1 MPAHAVLG
9 AQWGDEGK
17 GKIVDFLAED
27 ADIVARFSG
36 GNNAGHTVIND
47 LGEFSLH
54 LLPCGVFNENVTNII
69 GNGLVINP
77 DILIYEINALNDVGI
92 DISDR
97 LIVSDRV
104 HLILPHHVVLDNIS
118 EIKLGTD
125 AIGTTGKGIGPAYG
139 DKISRKGIR
148 AADLLDIDTL
158 KDRLITLV
166 ESSNLLIEK
175 NNTQPQL
182 ISVDELLEKCKIWA
196 EKLHKYISPTG
207 AYINDQL
214 SQGSN
219 AVLEGAQGVLL
230 DIDHGT
236 FPYVTSSNSSIGG
249 AITGLSIQPRYLT
262 SIVGVFKAYTTR
274 VGAGPLPTELFDD
287 VGESIRTIA
296 REFGTTTGRARRVGW
311 FDGVVA
317 KYSHQ
322 VNGYTSAVITR
333 LDVLDQFEVVKIC
346 TGYELDGQLIDHL
359 PGGMA
364 ALSRCVPVY
373 EELQGWDIPTA
384 GMSDLNSL
392 PKNARKYVD
401 RIQEIIGIPID
412 IISTGPHRDE
422 TITVRSLI

>member
-77 DILIYEINALNDVGI
+77 DILISEINALNDVGI

-104 HLILPHHVVLDNIS
+104 HLILPHHVVLDNLS

-158 KDRLITLV
+158 KDRLIALV
-166 ESSNLLIEK
+166 ESSNQLVDK
-175 NNTQPQL
+175 NKVQNSL
-182 ISVDELLEKCKIWA
+182 SVDELLELCKIWS
-196 EKLHKYISPTG
+196 EKLYPYIAPTG
-207 AYINDQL
+207 EYINDQL
-214 SQGSN
+214 YKGSN

-236 FPYVTSSNSSIGG
+236 YPYVTSSNSSIGG

-262 SIVGVFKAYTTR
+262 SVIGVFKAYTTR

-346 TGYELDGQLIDHL
+346 TGYELDGEIIDQL

-373 EELQGWDIPTA
+373 EELPGWDIPTA
-384 GMSDLNSL
+384 GMSDLNKL
-392 PKNARKYVD
+392 PKNARHYVD
-401 RIQEIIGIPID
+401 RIQDIIGAPID

-422 TITVRSLI
+422 TITVNPLI

>member
-77 DILIYEINALNDVGI
+77 DILISEINALNDVGI

-104 HLILPHHVVLDNIS
+104 HLILPHHVVLDNLS

-158 KDRLITLV
+158 KDRLIALV
-166 ESSNLLIEK
+166 ESSNQLVDK
-175 NNTQPQL
+175 NKVQNSL
-182 ISVDELLEKCKIWA
+182 SVDELLELCKIWS
-196 EKLHKYISPTG
+196 EKLHPYIAPTG
-207 AYINDQL
+207 EYINDQL
-214 SQGSN
+214 YKGSN

-236 FPYVTSSNSSIGG
+236 YPYVTSSNSSIGG

-262 SIVGVFKAYTTR
+262 SVVGVFKAYTTR

-346 TGYELDGQLIDHL
+346 TGYELDGEIIDQL

-373 EELQGWDIPTA
+373 EELPGWDIPTA
-384 GMSDLNSL
+384 GMSDLNKL
-392 PKNARKYVD
+392 PKNARLYVD
-401 RIQEIIGIPID
+401 RIQDIIGAPID

-422 TITVRSLI
+422 TITVKPLI

>member
-9 AQWGDEGK
+9 AQWGEEGK
-17 GKIVDFLAED
+17 GKIVDFLADD

-77 DILIYEINALNDVGI
+77 DILISEINALNDVGI

-104 HLILPHHVVLDNIS
+104 HLILPHHVVLDNLS

-158 KDRLITLV
+158 KDRLIALV
-166 ESSNLLIEK
+166 ESSNQLVDK
-175 NNTQPQL
+175 NKVQNSL
-182 ISVDELLEKCKIWA
+182 SVDELLELCKIWS
-196 EKLHKYISPTG
+196 EKLYPYIAPTG
-207 AYINDQL
+207 EYINDQL
-214 SQGSN
+214 YKGSN

-236 FPYVTSSNSSIGG
+236 YPYVTSSNSSIGG

-262 SIVGVFKAYTTR
+262 SVVGVFKAYTTR

-346 TGYELDGQLIDHL
+346 TGYELDGEIIDQL

-373 EELQGWDIPTA
+373 EELPGWDIPTA
-384 GMSDLNSL
+384 GMSDLNKL
-392 PKNARKYVD
+392 PKNARHYVD
-401 RIQEIIGIPID
+401 RIQDIIGAPID

-422 TITVRSLI
+422 TITVKPLI

>member
-77 DILIYEINALNDVGI
+77 DILISEINALNDVGI

-104 HLILPHHVVLDNIS
+104 HLILPHHVVLDNLS

-125 AIGTTGKGIGPAYG
+125 AIVTTGKGIGPAYG

-158 KDRLITLV
+158 KDRLIALV
-166 ESSNLLIEK
+166 ESSNQLVDK
-175 NNTQPQL
+175 NKVQNSL
-182 ISVDELLEKCKIWA
+182 SVDELLELCKIWS
-196 EKLHKYISPTG
+196 EKLYPYIAPTG
-207 AYINDQL
+207 EYINDQL
-214 SQGSN
+214 YKGSN
-219 AVLEGAQGVLL
+219 AVLEGAQGGLL

-236 FPYVTSSNSSIGG
+236 YPYVTSSNSSIGG

-262 SIVGVFKAYTTR
+262 SVVGVFKAYTTR

-346 TGYELDGQLIDHL
+346 TGYELDGEIIDQL

-373 EELQGWDIPTA
+373 EELPGWDIPTA
-384 GMSDLNSL
+384 GMSDLNKL
-392 PKNARKYVD
+392 PKNARHYVD
-401 RIQEIIGIPID
+401 RIQDIIGAPID

-422 TITVRSLI
+422 TITVKPLI

>member
-77 DILIYEINALNDVGI
+77 DILISEINALNNVGI

-104 HLILPHHVVLDNIS
+104 HLILPHHVVLDNLS

-158 KDRLITLV
+158 KDRLIALV
-166 ESSNLLIEK
+166 ESSNQLVDK
-175 NNTQPQL
+175 NKVQNSL
-182 ISVDELLEKCKIWA
+182 SVDELLELCKIWS
-196 EKLHKYISPTG
+196 EKLHPYIAPTG
-207 AYINDQL
+207 EYINDQL
-214 SQGSN
+214 YKGSN

-236 FPYVTSSNSSIGG
+236 YPYVTSSNSSIGG

-262 SIVGVFKAYTTR
+262 SVVGVFKAYTTR

-346 TGYELDGQLIDHL
+346 TGYELDGEIIDQL

-373 EELQGWDIPTA
+373 EELPGWDIPTA
-384 GMSDLNSL
+384 GMSDLNKL
-392 PKNARKYVD
+392 PKNARHYVD
-401 RIQEIIGIPID
+401 RIQDIIGAPID

-422 TITVRSLI
+422 TITVKPLI

>member
-77 DILIYEINALNDVGI
+77 DILISEINALNDVGI

-104 HLILPHHVVLDNIS
+104 HLILPHHVVLDNLS

-158 KDRLITLV
+158 KDRLIALV
-166 ESSNLLIEK
+166 ESSNQLVDK
-175 NNTQPQL
+175 NKVQNSL
-182 ISVDELLEKCKIWA
+182 SVDELLELCKIWS
-196 EKLHKYISPTG
+196 EKLYPYIAPTG
-207 AYINDQL
+207 EYINDQL
-214 SQGSN
+214 YKGYN

-236 FPYVTSSNSSIGG
+236 YPYVTSSNSSIGG

-262 SIVGVFKAYTTR
+262 SVVGVFKAYTTR

-346 TGYELDGQLIDHL
+346 TGYELDGEIIDQL

-373 EELQGWDIPTA
+373 EELPGWDIPTA
-384 GMSDLNSL
+384 GMSDLNKL
-392 PKNARKYVD
+392 PKNARHYVD
-401 RIQEIIGIPID
+401 RIQDIIGAPID

-422 TITVRSLI
+422 TITVNPLI

>member
-77 DILIYEINALNDVGI
+77 DILISEINALNDVGI

-104 HLILPHHVVLDNIS
+104 HLILPHHVVLDNLS

-158 KDRLITLV
+158 KDRLIALV
-166 ESSNLLIEK
+166 ESSNQLVDK
-175 NNTQPQL
+175 NKVQNSL
-182 ISVDELLEKCKIWA
+182 SVDELLELCKIWS
-196 EKLHKYISPTG
+196 EKLHPYIAPTG
-207 AYINDQL
+207 EYINDQL
-214 SQGSN
+214 YKGYN

-236 FPYVTSSNSSIGG
+236 YPYVTSSNSSIGG

-262 SIVGVFKAYTTR
+262 SVVGVFKAYTTR

-346 TGYELDGQLIDHL
+346 TGYELDGEIIDQL

-373 EELQGWDIPTA
+373 EELPGWDIPTA
-384 GMSDLNSL
+384 GMSDLNKL
-392 PKNARKYVD
+392 PKNARHYVD
-401 RIQEIIGIPID
+401 RIQDIIGAPID

-422 TITVRSLI
+422 TITVKPLI

>member
-9 AQWGDEGK
+9 AKWGDEGK

-77 DILIYEINALNDVGI
+77 DILISEINALNDVGI

-104 HLILPHHVVLDNIS
+104 HLILPHHVVLDNLS

-158 KDRLITLV
+158 KDRLIALV
-166 ESSNLLIEK
+166 ESSNQLVDK
-175 NNTQPQL
+175 NKVQNSL
-182 ISVDELLEKCKIWA
+182 SVDELLELCKIWS
-196 EKLHKYISPTG
+196 EKLYPYIAPTG
-207 AYINDQL
+207 EYINDQL
-214 SQGSN
+214 YKGSN

-236 FPYVTSSNSSIGG
+236 YPYVTSSNSSIGG

-262 SIVGVFKAYTTR
+262 SVVGVFKAYTTR

-346 TGYELDGQLIDHL
+346 TGYELDGEIIDQL

-373 EELQGWDIPTA
+373 EELPGWDIPTA
-384 GMSDLNSL
+384 GMSDLNKL
-392 PKNARKYVD
+392 PKNARHYVD
-401 RIQEIIGIPID
+401 RIQDIIGAPID

-422 TITVRSLI
+422 TITVNPLI

>member
-77 DILIYEINALNDVGI
+77 DILISEINALNDVGI

-104 HLILPHHVVLDNIS
+104 HLILPHHVVLDNLS

-158 KDRLITLV
+158 KDRLIALV
-166 ESSNLLIEK
+166 ESSNQLVDK
-175 NNTQPQL
+175 NKVQNSL
-182 ISVDELLEKCKIWA
+182 SVDELLELCKIWS
-196 EKLHKYISPTG
+196 EKLYPYIAPTG
-207 AYINDQL
+207 EYINDQL
-214 SQGSN
+214 YKGSN

-236 FPYVTSSNSSIGG
+236 YPYVTSSNSSIGG

-262 SIVGVFKAYTTR
+262 SVVGVFKAYTTR

-346 TGYELDGQLIDHL
+346 TVYELDGEIIDQL

-373 EELQGWDIPTA
+373 EELPGWDIPTA
-384 GMSDLNSL
+384 GMSDLNKL
-392 PKNARKYVD
+392 PKNARHYVD
-401 RIQEIIGIPID
+401 RIQDIIGAPID

-422 TITVRSLI
+422 TITVNPLI

>member
-1 MPAHAVLG
+1 MPAHAVVG
-9 AQWGDEGK
+9 SQWGDEGK

-77 DILIYEINALNDVGI
+77 DILISEINALNDVGI

-104 HLILPHHVVLDNIS
+104 HLILPHHVVLDNLS

-158 KDRLITLV
+158 KDRLIALV
-166 ESSNLLIEK
+166 ESSNQLVDK
-175 NNTQPQL
+175 NKVQNSL
-182 ISVDELLEKCKIWA
+182 SVDELLELCKIWS
-196 EKLHKYISPTG
+196 EKLHPYIAPTG
-207 AYINDQL
+207 EYINDQL
-214 SQGSN
+214 YKGSN

-236 FPYVTSSNSSIGG
+236 YPYVTSSNSSIGG

-262 SIVGVFKAYTTR
+262 SVVGVFKAYTTR

-346 TGYELDGQLIDHL
+346 TGYELDGEIVDQL

-373 EELQGWDIPTA
+373 EELPGWDIPTA
-384 GMSDLNSL
+384 GMSDLNKL
-392 PKNARKYVD
+392 PKNARHYVD
-401 RIQEIIGIPID
+401 RIQDIIGAPID

-422 TITVRSLI
+422 TITVKPLI

>member
-77 DILIYEINALNDVGI
+77 DILISEINALNDVGI

-104 HLILPHHVVLDNIS
+104 HLILPHHVVLDNLS

-158 KDRLITLV
+158 KDRLIALV
-166 ESSNLLIEK
+166 ESSNQLVDK
-175 NNTQPQL
+175 NKVQNSL
-182 ISVDELLEKCKIWA
+182 SVDELLELCKIWS
-196 EKLHKYISPTG
+196 EKLHPYIAPTG
-207 AYINDQL
+207 EYINDQL
-214 SQGSN
+214 YKGSN

-236 FPYVTSSNSSIGG
+236 YPYVTSSNSSIGG

-262 SIVGVFKAYTTR
+262 SVVGVFKAYTTR

-346 TGYELDGQLIDHL
+346 TGYELDGEIVDQL

-373 EELQGWDIPTA
+373 EELPGWDIPTA
-384 GMSDLNSL
+384 GMSDLNKL
-392 PKNARKYVD
+392 PKNARHYVD
-401 RIQEIIGIPID
+401 RIQDIIGAPID

-422 TITVRSLI
+422 TITVNPLI

>member
-77 DILIYEINALNDVGI
+77 DILISEINALNNVGI

-104 HLILPHHVVLDNIS
+104 HLILPHHVVLDNLS

-158 KDRLITLV
+158 KDRLIALV
-166 ESSNLLIEK
+166 ESSNQLVDK
-175 NNTQPQL
+175 NKVQNSL
-182 ISVDELLEKCKIWA
+182 SVDELLELCKIWS
-196 EKLHKYISPTG
+196 EKLHPYIAPTG
-207 AYINDQL
+207 EYINDQL
-214 SQGSN
+214 YKGSN

-236 FPYVTSSNSSIGG
+236 YPYVTSSNSSIGG

-262 SIVGVFKAYTTR
+262 SVVGVFKAYTTR

-346 TGYELDGQLIDHL
+346 TGYELDGEIIDQL

-373 EELQGWDIPTA
+373 EELSGWDIPTA
-384 GMSDLNSL
+384 GMSDLNKL
-392 PKNARKYVD
+392 PKNARLYVD
-401 RIQEIIGIPID
+401 RIQDIIGAPID

-422 TITVRSLI
+422 TITVKPLI

>member
-77 DILIYEINALNDVGI
+77 DIFISEINAINDVGI

-104 HLILPHHVVLDNIS
+104 HLILPHHVVLDNLS

-158 KDRLITLV
+158 KDRLIALV
-166 ESSNLLIEK
+166 ESSNQLVDK
-175 NNTQPQL
+175 NKVQNSL
-182 ISVDELLEKCKIWA
+182 SVDELLELCKIWS
-196 EKLHKYISPTG
+196 EKLHPYIAPTG
-207 AYINDQL
+207 EYINDQL
-214 SQGSN
+214 YKGSN

-236 FPYVTSSNSSIGG
+236 YPYVTSSNSSIGG

-262 SIVGVFKAYTTR
+262 SVVGVFKAYTTR

-346 TGYELDGQLIDHL
+346 TGYELDGEIIDQL

-373 EELQGWDIPTA
+373 EELPGWDIPTA
-384 GMSDLNSL
+384 GMSDLNKL
-392 PKNARKYVD
+392 PKNARHYVD
-401 RIQEIIGIPID
+401 RIQDIIGAPID

-422 TITVRSLI
+422 TITVKPLI

>member
-77 DILIYEINALNDVGI
+77 DILISEINALNDVGI

-104 HLILPHHVVLDNIS
+104 HLILPHHVVLDNLS

-158 KDRLITLV
+158 KDRLIALV
-166 ESSNLLIEK
+166 ESSNQLVDK
-175 NNTQPQL
+175 NKVQNSL
-182 ISVDELLEKCKIWA
+182 SVDELLELCKIWS
-196 EKLHKYISPTG
+196 EKLYPYIAPTG
-207 AYINDQL
+207 EYINDQL
-214 SQGSN
+214 YNGSN

-236 FPYVTSSNSSIGG
+236 YPYVTSSNSSIGG

-262 SIVGVFKAYTTR
+262 SVVGVFKAYTTR

-346 TGYELDGQLIDHL
+346 TGYELDGEIIDQL

-373 EELQGWDIPTA
+373 EELPGWDIPTA
-384 GMSDLNSL
+384 GMSDLNKL
-392 PKNARKYVD
+392 PKNARHYVD
-401 RIQEIIGIPID
+401 RIQDIIGAPID

-422 TITVRSLI
+422 TITVNPLI

>member
-77 DILIYEINALNDVGI
+77 DILISEINALNDVGI

-104 HLILPHHVVLDNIS
+104 HLILPHHVVLDNLS

-158 KDRLITLV
+158 KDRLIALV
-166 ESSNLLIEK
+166 ESSNQLVDK
-175 NNTQPQL
+175 NKVQNSL
-182 ISVDELLEKCKIWA
+182 SVDALLELCKIWS
-196 EKLHKYISPTG
+196 EKLYPYIAPTG
-207 AYINDQL
+207 EYINDQL
-214 SQGSN
+214 YKGSN

-236 FPYVTSSNSSIGG
+236 YPYVTSSNSSIGG

-262 SIVGVFKAYTTR
+262 SVVGVFKAYTTR

-346 TGYELDGQLIDHL
+346 TGYELDGEIIDQL

-373 EELQGWDIPTA
+373 EELPGWDIPTA
-384 GMSDLNSL
+384 GMSDLNKL
-392 PKNARKYVD
+392 PKNARLYVD
-401 RIQEIIGIPID
+401 RIQDIIGAPID

-422 TITVRSLI
+422 TITVKPLI

>member
-54 LLPCGVFNENVTNII
+54 LLPCGVFNENVINII

-77 DILIYEINALNDVGI
+77 DILISEINALNDVGI

-104 HLILPHHVVLDNIS
+104 HLILPHHVVLDNLS

-125 AIGTTGKGIGPAYG
+125 AIGTTGKGIGPAYR

-158 KDRLITLV
+158 KDRLIALV
-166 ESSNLLIEK
+166 ESSNQLVEK
-175 NNTQPQL
+175 NKVQQSP
-182 ISVDELLEKCKIWA
+182 SVDQLLELCKIWS
-196 EKLHKYISPTG
+196 EKLYPYIAPTG
-207 AYINDQL
+207 EYINDQL
-214 SQGSN
+214 SKGSN

-236 FPYVTSSNSSIGG
+236 YPYVTSSNSSIGG

-262 SIVGVFKAYTTR
+262 SVVGVFKAYTTR
-274 VGAGPLPTELFDD
+274 VGSGPLPTELFDD

-333 LDVLDQFEVVKIC
+333 LDVLDQFEIVKIC
-346 TGYELDGQLIDHL
+346 TGYELDGEIIDQL

-373 EELQGWDIPTA
+373 EELPGWDIPTA
-384 GMSDLNSL
+384 GMSDLDKL
-392 PKNARKYVD
+392 PKNARDYVD
-401 RIQEIIGIPID
+401 RIQELIGAPVD

-422 TITVRSLI
+422 TITVKPLI

>member
-77 DILIYEINALNDVGI
+77 DILISEINALNDVGI

-104 HLILPHHVVLDNIS
+104 HLILPHHVVLDNLS

-158 KDRLITLV
+158 KDRLIALV
-166 ESSNLLIEK
+166 ESSNQLVDK
-175 NNTQPQL
+175 NKVQNSL
-182 ISVDELLEKCKIWA
+182 SVDELLELCKIWS
-196 EKLHKYISPTG
+196 EKLHPYIAPTG
-207 AYINDQL
+207 EYINDQL
-214 SQGSN
+214 YKGSN

-236 FPYVTSSNSSIGG
+236 YPYVTSSNSSIGG

-262 SIVGVFKAYTTR
+262 SVVGVFKAYTTR

-346 TGYELDGQLIDHL
+346 TGYELDGEIIDQL

-373 EELQGWDIPTA
+373 EELPGWDIPTA
-384 GMSDLNSL
+384 GMSDLNKL
-392 PKNARKYVD
+392 PKNARHYVD
-401 RIQEIIGIPID
+401 RIQDIIGAPID

-422 TITVRSLI
+422 TITVNPLI

>member
-77 DILIYEINALNDVGI
+77 DILISEINALNNVGI

-104 HLILPHHVVLDNIS
+104 HLILPHHVVLDNLS

-158 KDRLITLV
+158 KDRLIALV
-166 ESSNLLIEK
+166 ESSNQLVDK
-175 NNTQPQL
+175 NKVQNSL
-182 ISVDELLEKCKIWA
+182 SVDELLELCKIWS
-196 EKLHKYISPTG
+196 EKLHPYIAPTG
-207 AYINDQL
+207 EYINDQL
-214 SQGSN
+214 YKGSN

-236 FPYVTSSNSSIGG
+236 YPYVTSSNSSIGG

-262 SIVGVFKAYTTR
+262 SVVGVFKAYTTR

-346 TGYELDGQLIDHL
+346 TGYELDGEIIDQL

-373 EELQGWDIPTA
+373 EELPGWDIPTA
-384 GMSDLNSL
+384 GMSDLNKL
-392 PKNARKYVD
+392 PKNARHYVD
-401 RIQEIIGIPID
+401 TIQDIIGAPID

-422 TITVRSLI
+422 TITVKPLI